1 MQKALAAMAG
11 LLLALPA
18 TAMAQHDQHP
28 MHEDIAAVTASL
40 DEAFDSGDAAAAAA
54 LYTDDAM
61 LFPPNME
68 PVSGSS
74 AIQAF
79 WAETIA
85 AGMTV
90 DLKTKEVSGAG
101 DMLLEVGGYSI
112 TAPDGSH
119 ADHGTFMVLYKN
131 VDGDWKLH
139 RDIWNSSMAMR

>member
-1 MQKALAAMAG
+1 MRKALVATAG

-18 TAMAQHDQHP
+18 TGLAQHDHHP

-40 DEAFDSGDAAAAAA
+40 DAAFDSGDAAAAAA
-54 LYTDDAM
+54 LYTEDAM
-61 LFPPNME
+61 IFPPNME
-68 PVSGSS
+68 PVGGST

-79 WAETIA
+79 WAETMA

-101 DMLLEVGGYSI
+101 DMLVEVGGYSI

-131 VDGDWKLH
+131 VDGHWKLH
-139 RDIWNSSMAMR
+139 RDIWNSSMSMQ